1 MMNMETL
8 VTCPVSVAHWQ
19 EELKA
24 LISRHVAET
33 NSVKAADILQHWE
46 EECTILCKSAPKE
59 MLVHLP
65 APLQDGQSQSM
76 PAE

>member
-1 MMNMETL
+1 MNMETL

-24 LISRHVAET
+24 LIARHVVET
-33 NSVKAADILQHWE
+33 NSVKGADILQHWDE
-46 EECTILCKSAPKE
+46 EKHNFVQVCPNE

-65 APLQDGQSQSM
+65 APLQDGQSQSV